1 MPTTLDAIAETV
13 ERVRAIWP
21 GESVES
27 LTREQMIA
35 VNDELGRLRRLVDA
49 GHAQVASRIARE
61 SRPELGPDSLAKEQ
75 GFRNPTALIAAT
87 GGTTTGEAARL
98 VRVGEATEPRMT
110 LTGEVAPARHPHVAS
125 AIASGSIGTA
135 AASAIIAMLDRMAFR
150 AGREA
155 TDAAEHRLCE
165 QAPGLTLDQLNR
177 VILQAEAVLDPA
189 GVEPREDELRHE
201 KALRFHHEASGAIVL
216 TARFDPEGGAP
227 VKAAI
232 EAYVRQALA
241 AAHDNPDPDAS
252 RPTIP
257 QLQADALTRIA
268 EHLLGCEHRDLPVE
282 GATVVVRVSL
292 DDLRDGTGHATIDG
306 MDAPISI
313 STARRMAAGV
323 VIPCVLGNNSEI
335 LDWGRAKRLFTPA
348 QRLALVERD
357 QGCAK
362 CGAPPSHTKVHH
374 IRWWARDAGP
384 TDLSNGILLCESCH
398 HHIHDNGWEIRIDGI
413 GVDAHVWFIPP
424 IHVDPD
430 RTPRLGGR
438 RRYGFAA

>member
-1 MPTTLDAIAETV
+1 MATTLDAIAETV

-21 GESVES
+21 GDSVDS
-27 LTREQMIA
+27 LTREQMIV

-61 SRPELGPDSLAKEQ
+61 SRPELGPESLAKEQ

-110 LTGEVAPARHPHVAS
+110 LTGETGPARHPHVAS
-125 AIASGSIGTA
+125 AIASGSLGTA
-135 AASAIIAMLDRMAFR
+135 AAAAIIAMLDRVAFR

-155 TDAAEHRLCE
+155 VDAAEQRLCE
-165 QAPGLTLDQLNR
+165 QAPGLTMDQLNR
-177 VILQAEAVLDPA
+177 IILQAEAVLDPA
-189 GVEPREDELRHE
+189 GVEPREDELRSDRS
-201 KALRFHHEASGAIVL
+201 LLFRQDPSGAIIF
-216 TARFDPEGGAP
+216 TARLDPEGGAP
-227 VKAAI
+227 VKTAI

-252 RPTIP
+252 RRTLP

-306 MDAPISI
+306 IDAPISI
-313 STARRMAAGV
+313 STARRMAAGS
-323 VIPCVLGNNSEI
+323 VIPLVLGGDSEV
-335 LDWGRAKRLFTPA
+335 LDWGRAKRLFTCG
-348 QRLALVERD
+348 QRLIFVERD

-374 IRWWARDAGP
+374 IKWWARDGGR
-384 TDLSNGILLCESCH
+384 TDLDNGILLCESCH
-398 HHIHDNGWEIRIDGI
+398 HHIHDNGWDIRIDGI
-413 GVDAHVWFIPP
+413 GVDAVVWFIPP
-424 IHVDPD
+424 VDVDPD